1 MNLLR
6 SSGNAL
12 TTQSNGQSTNS
23 NKTSLPKTRTK
34 ILDIWLF
41 QDAASYE
48 KNTLLLFKEKPST
61 RTVTIQARHKA
72 LIMNIATGGGTLVHE
87 IVHPFVE
94 ANFPACP
101 PWLNERPGL
110 ARCRP
115 GKRQL

>member
-23 NKTSLPKTRTK
+23 NKTSLPKTERDSSTSGCSK
-34 ILDIWLF
+34 
-41 QDAASYE
+41 DAASYE

-61 RTVTIQARHKA
+61 PYGYYSSTHKA

-94 ANFPACP
+94 ANFP
-101 PWLNERPGL
+101 L
-110 ARCRP
+110 ARR
-115 GKRQL
+115 G